1 MKKVIKTISVCLAA
15 VISLSC
21 TSIFTVSALSET
33 ESITVPNDV
42 ESAKEFYEKFGE
54 TL

>member
-1 MKKVIKTISVCLAA
+1 MKKVIKTISVCLAT

-21 TSIFTVSALSET
+21 TSIFTVSALGES

-42 ESAKEFYEKFGE
+42 ESAKEFMKN
-54 TL
+54 LVKQL